1 MLGGSMTKAR
11 KYIYDENLCAHYHS
25 ISRIVQGAFLMGF
38 DEKTGINYDY
48 RLQWIEDRLKELS
61 EIFTIII
68 GGKSFMSNH
77 FHINLQTRPDL
88 TASLTDREVVQ
99 RYFKLHQPKQCKKK
113 ILTTEEW
120 KFLEDEAIANE
131 TLLKRYRK
139 KIGSLSEFMKALKEP
154 IARRANK
161 ESNKKGHF
169 WDSRFKSILL
179 IGSEAVALCQVY
191 IDSNPIR
198 AGIAETPE
206 TSKFTSAHTRLQ
218 ASEAFKKITELKE
231 LEAKGNEIH
240 EDKKKE
246 IENVS
251 KLTGSADWLAPFYQG
266 ENHLRPFF
274 KITEKEYFLLLD
286 NTVRELS
293 PHKKGYMDPSLDP
306 IFDRLKIDREKW
318 LEAII
323 NYDKWFYRII
333 GKIKTA
339 WAEIKDTTAHWFK
352 GSVKNRHLFGD

>member
-1 MLGGSMTKAR
+1 MTKAR
-11 KYIYDENLCAHYHS
+11 KYIYDENLCAHYHA
-25 ISRIVQGAFLMGF
+25 ISRIVQGGFLMGL
-38 DEKTGINYDY
+38 DETTGINYDY
-48 RLQWIEDRLKELS
+48 RLNWVQDRLKELS
-61 EIFTIII
+61 AIFTIII
-68 GGKSFMSNH
+68 GGHSVMNNH

-88 TASLTDREVVQ
+88 TAALSDREVIQ
-99 RYFKLHQPKQCKKK
+99 RYFKLHPPKQSKKK
-113 ILTTEEW
+113 TLTAEEW
-120 KFLEDEAIANE
+120 KFLEDEVIANKKLMIE
-131 TLLKRYRK
+131 YRRR
-139 KIGSLSEFMKALKEP
+139 IGSLSEFMKALKEP
-154 IARRANK
+154 IARRANQ

-179 IGSEAVALCQVY
+179 VGAEAVALCQVY

-198 AGIAETPE
+198 ASIAETPE
-206 TSKFTSAHTRLQ
+206 ASKFTSAHTRLK
-218 ASEAFKKITELKE
+218 ASEACKKITELKK
-231 LEAKGNEIH
+231 LEALGHEIH

-246 IENVS
+246 IEEVS
-251 KLTGSADWLAPFYQG
+251 KLIGSADWLAPFYQG

-293 PHKKGYMDPSLDP
+293 PGKKGYMDPSLDS

-333 GKIKTA
+333 GKIKNA
-339 WAEIKDTTAHWFK
+339 WETIKDTTAHWFK
-352 GSVKNRHLFGD
+352 GSKTNRHLFGD